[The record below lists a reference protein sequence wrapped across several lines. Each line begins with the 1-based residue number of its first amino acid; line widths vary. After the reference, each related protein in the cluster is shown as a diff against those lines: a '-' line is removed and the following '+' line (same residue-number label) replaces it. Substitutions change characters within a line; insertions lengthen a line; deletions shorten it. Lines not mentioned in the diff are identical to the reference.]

1 LLEKERARK
10 EKEPKK
16 EKQKGNSKTNIF
28 NKVIATAEI
37 ALNLAKTLSA
47 IAAAELDAI
56 SFGIAGTPY
65 RAIQIP
71 LAYFRSASSSC
82 FSNANS

>member
-10 EKEPKK
+10 EKELKK
-16 EKQKGNSKTNIF
+16 EKQKEIVKQAIF

-47 IAAAELDAI
+47 INLAAA
-56 SFGIAGTPY
+56 S
-65 RAIQIP
+65 
-71 LAYFRSASSSC
+71 
-82 FSNANS
+82 

>member
-1 LLEKERARK
+1 L
-10 EKEPKK
+10 
-16 EKQKGNSKTNIF
+16 
-28 NKVIATAEI
+28 TAEI

-71 LAYFRSASSSC
+71 LALFGCSASSSC